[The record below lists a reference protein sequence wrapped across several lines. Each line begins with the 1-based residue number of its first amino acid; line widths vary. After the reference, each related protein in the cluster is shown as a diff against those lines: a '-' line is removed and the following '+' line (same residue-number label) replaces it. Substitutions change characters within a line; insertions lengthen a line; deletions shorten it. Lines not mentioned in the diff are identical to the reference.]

1 MRFLPIFMLACSP
14 YCFALES
21 TALIEVEQAWR
32 KGTTQKSTA
41 ELKVEFNHTLS
52 ARTEATAIVRAK
64 ALGPDSFEP
73 GESDQPALSN
83 VTRRHY
89 INDTVELELRE
100 LYADVRLDNG
110 NLRIGKQQ
118 IVWGQADG
126 LKLLDVINP
135 QDYREFILD
144 KFEDSRIP
152 VWTLNLEVFLS
163 SGDLQLVWIPD
174 TSRHNLAKAG
184 SAFEV
189 TAPLSAIPPCV
200 PVNIQDIDPPDDPLK
215 DGTFAARFS
224 TFKGGWDLTLNYLY
238 RFDNFPAIAKQIDST
253 GLTLTPTYHRT
264 NTLGGSASN
273 AFGDFIFRSEAV
285 FNSAIYFDTQL
296 THQSGIAPAKE
307 LAYVLGLDWS
317 GLSNTLMSVQLFQ
330 SILLNDDDFLR
341 DKIDTTLTLL
351 ARRTFLNESLLTEA
365 LWIYH
370 LNDRDHLLRLKAD
383 YQWSTN
389 ITVGFFADMFSGK
402 EDQLFGQFD
411 QKDQIGLRIE
421 FGL

>member
-1 MRFLPIFMLACSP
+1 M
-14 YCFALES
+14 
-21 TALIEVEQAWR
+21 
-32 KGTTQKSTA
+32 
-41 ELKVEFNHTLS
+41 
-52 ARTEATAIVRAK
+52 
-64 ALGPDSFEP
+64 
-73 GESDQPALSN
+73 
-83 VTRRHY
+83 
-89 INDTVELELRE
+89 
-100 LYADVRLDNG
+100 
-110 NLRIGKQQ
+110 
-118 IVWGQADG
+118 
-126 LKLLDVINP
+126 
-135 QDYREFILD
+135 
-144 KFEDSRIP
+144 
-152 VWTLNLEVFLS
+152 
-163 SGDLQLVWIPD
+163 
-174 TSRHNLAKAG
+174 
-184 SAFEV
+184 
-189 TAPLSAIPPCV
+189 
-200 PVNIQDIDPPDDPLK
+200 NIQDIDPPDDPLK